1 MCLLPARRGHGS
13 DQLAGNGVGPSLV
26 AWLVAC
32 ALWVASVGTLVS
44 NAAFGPGQQGP
55 VVGSLLLL
63 HPAPPPALLTS
74 FYLFLF
80 GYAGFSLLH
89 QLFPSCGKE
98 GLLSSCRAQASHCGG
113 FCACGDP
120 RGTGFRNCDI

>member
-1 MCLLPARRGHGS
+1 MCLLPAHRATVQTNCRQWCGS
-13 DQLAGNGVGPSLV
+13 QPCGLAC
-26 AWLVAC
+26 AC

-44 NAAFGPGQQGP
+44 NAALGPGQQGP

-63 HPAPPPALLTS
+63 HPAPPPALLAS

-80 GYAGFSLLH
+80 GYAGFSLLR

-113 FCACGDP
+113 FCPCGAP
-120 RGTGFRNCDI
+120 WGTGFRNCDI